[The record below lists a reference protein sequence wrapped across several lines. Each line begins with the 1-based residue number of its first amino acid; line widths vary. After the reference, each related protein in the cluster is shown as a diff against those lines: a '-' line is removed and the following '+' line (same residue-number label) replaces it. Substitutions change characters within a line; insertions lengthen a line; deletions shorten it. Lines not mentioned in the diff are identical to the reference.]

1 MQNIAII
8 LTIIFAII
16 VYVVILAITKIFSKD
31 ELYMLP
37 FYSKFKKNKAWK
49 PWKISIFKNGKP
61 QTLEI

>member
-37 FYSKFKKNKAWK
+37 SYSKFKKNKVCK
-49 PWKISIFKNGKP
+49 P
-61 QTLEI
+61 

>member
-37 FYSKFKKNKAWK
+37 FTANLR
-49 PWKISIFKNGKP
+49 KIRSVN
-61 QTLEI
+61 LEK

>member
-37 FYSKFKKNKAWK
+37 FYSKFNKNKVCK
-49 PWKISIFKNGKP
+49 P
-61 QTLEI
+61 